1 MCGAKH
7 VITPSYTPSYAPV
20 MTNTSGV
27 KHLYVLII
35 IITINWNIIIFCCY
49 ADFLETLIM
58 NIIAIFFGYRISVIL
73 GCNICISILFLIL
86 DLFQSLLFIFFFIF
100 ILVVKP
106 NFPFFFFFFLSF
118 QFPEYKSYNVN

>member
-1 MCGAKH
+1 
-7 VITPSYTPSYAPV
+7 

-49 ADFLETLIM
+49 ADSLETLIM

-73 GCNICISILFLIL
+73 GCNICISILFFIL
-86 DLFQSLLFIFFFIF
+86 DLFQSFYLFIFFFIF

-106 NFPFFFFFFLSF
+106 NFLFFFFFFFLSF
-118 QFPEYKSYNVN
+118 QFPEY